1 MKKENGEAKGDGET
15 CGSGSRRWR
24 TKQQKRQN
32 EQEKKEEKE
41 EEKEE
46 EVEVNRG
53 GKRTKTRH

>member
-1 MKKENGEAKGDGET
+1 MKENGEAKEVGKT

-24 TKQQKRQN
+24 TKQQRLK
-32 EQEKKEEKE
+32 EQEK
-41 EEKEE
+41 KEE